1 MAAPLLIGLHS
12 KRPRSGKSTV
22 ASFLRD
28 QFDYQIKPFA
38 GPLKGMVRQFLE
50 DAGLNKE
57 QIHYYMAEGKEAVL
71 PGEWERPTTARYLM
85 QTLGTEWGRELV
97 GGNIWLKLWG
107 SSIDGAK
114 VVVDDVRFPNE
125 AAEIKARGGQMWLI
139 ERDIHSSAQVLSHK
153 SESGLGEDYAF
164 DSVLHNRGT
173 VAELQYA
180 ARYVLSWSE

>member
-1 MAAPLLIGLHS
+1 MSAPLLIGLHS
-12 KRPRSGKSTV
+12 KKPGSGKSTV
-22 ASFLRD
+22 ASFLRE

-38 GPLKGMVRQFLE
+38 GPLKRMVRQFLE
-50 DAGLNKE
+50 DAGLSEE
-57 QIHYYMAEGKEAVL
+57 QIYYYMAEGKGMLL
-71 PGEWERPTTARYLM
+71 PGKWDRPTTARYLM

-107 SSIDGAK
+107 SSVNGTK

-125 AAEIKARGGQMWLI
+125 AAEIKARGGQVWLI
-139 ERDIHSSAQVLSHK
+139 ERDIQGSAAVLSHK
-153 SESGLGEDYAF
+153 SESGLGEDYDF

-180 ARYVLSWSE
+180 VRYVLSWSE